1 MGTELIIGRFRV
13 PLTTSQ
19 MFNSIF
25 KIIYLIEFLLATIV
39 RKIYTSR
46 NKSPELKIQKKST
59 PELVFLALNGIGMLI
74 PIVYVFSTML
84 DFADY
89 PLPDWLAWAGVVLFA
104 LAIWLLWRS
113 HHDLGRNWTV
123 TVALHHEHELITGG
137 VYKFMRHPMYSAHLI
152 WAIAQIMILHNWIAG
167 YSFLI
172 AQIPFYFLRI
182 KNEEAMMLEQFG
194 AVYKAYMQKT
204 GRLFPKLRSLA

>member
-1 MGTELIIGRFRV
+1 
-13 PLTTSQ
+13 

-25 KIIYLIEFLLATIV
+25 KIIYFVELLLATTV
-39 RKIYTSR
+39 RKIYTSGK
-46 NKSPELKIQKKST
+46 KSSDLKIQKKST
-59 PELVFLALNGIGMLI
+59 AELIFLALNGIGMLI
-74 PIVYVFSTML
+74 PIVYVFSTVL

-89 PLPDWLAWAGVVLFA
+89 SLPDWLAWAGVALFA

-113 HHDLGRNWTV
+113 HRDLGKNWTV
-123 TVALHHEHELITGG
+123 IPALRKEHELITGG
-137 VYKFMRHPMYSAHLI
+137 VYKYMRHPMYSAHLL

-172 AQIPFYFLRI
+172 AQVPFYLVRI

-194 AVYKAYMQKT
+194 AAYKAYMGKT
-204 GRLFPKLRSLA
+204 GRLIPKLM

>member
-1 MGTELIIGRFRV
+1 
-13 PLTTSQ
+13 

-25 KIIYLIEFLLATIV
+25 KIIYFIELLFATTV

-46 NKSPELKIQKKST
+46 HKSPDLIIQKKST
-59 PELVFLALNGIGMLI
+59 LELIFLALNGIGMLI
-74 PIVYVFSTML
+74 PIVYVFSTVL
-84 DFADY
+84 DFANY
-89 PLPDWLAWAGVVLFA
+89 SLPNWLAWAGIVLFA

-113 HHDLGRNWTV
+113 HHDLGSNWTV
-123 TVALHHEHELITGG
+123 TPALRKEHELITGG

-172 AQIPFYFLRI
+172 VQIPFYLVRI
-182 KNEEAMMLEQFG
+182 KNEEAMMIEQFG
-194 AVYKAYMQKT
+194 GVYKAYMEKT
-204 GRLFPKLRSLA
+204 GRLFPKLI